1 MTVMTGAFAV
11 GNISGG
17 AFNPAVALGI
27 SLLGIASW
35 QNIWIYLVAN
45 LAGAA
50 VAAVVFNLINPP
62 AQVSPIATREPPYET
77 PE

>member
-62 AQVSPIATREPPYET
+62 RAGVTDSDKGAAL
-77 PE
+77 